1 MFSLISLYFAYRRDV
16 VLAERYVSGLSND
29 ASQKTVAAPAP
40 VLTNLPVEEI
50 ALARAA

>member
-16 VLAERYVSGLSND
+16 VLAERYVAGLSTD
-29 ASQKTVAAPAP
+29 VSQKTVAAPAP
-40 VLTNLPVEEI
+40 VLTSLPVEEI